1 MLKVE
6 PFQKKERKKIIATI
20 TVATKFIFVCIL
32 NIQPSISVYLSV
44 LTIKVG

>member
-6 PFQKKERKKIIATI
+6 PFQKKKERKKIIATI
-20 TVATKFIFVCIL
+20 TVKVATKFIFVCIL

-44 LTIKVG
+44 LAI